1 MALGYTDTYAELGL
15 PPEYDEQDA
24 FEAME
29 HRIITVLKKANLDA
43 FLVKIQQSTY
53 WEEAVGEQQE
63 AERMAV

>member
-24 FEAME
+24 FKAME
-29 HRIITVLKKANLDA
+29 NRIIAVLKKANLDA
-43 FLVKIQQSTY
+43 FLVKIRQSTY

-63 AERMAV
+63 AERIAV

>member
-29 HRIITVLKKANLDA
+29 NRIIAVLKKANLDA
-43 FLVKIQQSTY
+43 FLVKIRQSTY

-63 AERMAV
+63 TERMAV

>member
-24 FEAME
+24 FESME
-29 HRIITVLKKANLDA
+29 NRIIAVLKKANLDA
-43 FLVKIQQSTY
+43 FLVKIRQSTY

-63 AERMAV
+63 AERMAI

>member
-29 HRIITVLKKANLDA
+29 NRIITVLKKANLDA
-43 FLVKIQQSTY
+43 FLVKIRQSTY

-63 AERMAV
+63 AERIAV

>member
-29 HRIITVLKKANLDA
+29 NRIIAVLKKANLDA
-43 FLVKIQQSTY
+43 FLVKIRQSTY
-53 WEEAVGEQQE
+53 WEEAIGEQQE
-63 AERMAV
+63 AERMAI

>member
-15 PPEYDEQDA
+15 PPEYDKQDA

-29 HRIITVLKKANLDA
+29 NRIIAVLKKANLDA
-43 FLVKIQQSTY
+43 FLVKIRQSTY

>member
-29 HRIITVLKKANLDA
+29 NRIIAVLKKANLDA
-43 FLVKIQQSTY
+43 FLVKIRQSTY

-63 AERMAV
+63 AERIAV

>member
-1 MALGYTDTYAELGL
+1 MIGYQDYASLGL
-15 PPEYDEQDA
+15 PPEYDEQDT

-29 HRIITVLKKANLDA
+29 NRIITVLKKANLDA
-43 FLVKIQQSTY
+43 FLVKIRQSTY

>member
-1 MALGYTDTYAELGL
+1 MIGYEDYNALGL
-15 PPEYDEQDA
+15 PTEYDEQDA

-29 HRIITVLKKANLDA
+29 NRIIAVLKANLDA

-63 AERMAV
+63 AERMAI

>member
-1 MALGYTDTYAELGL
+1 MALGYTDTYAELDL

-29 HRIITVLKKANLDA
+29 NRIIAVLKKANLDA
-43 FLVKIQQSTY
+43 FLVKIRQSTY
-53 WEEAVGEQQE
+53 WEEAVGEQQG